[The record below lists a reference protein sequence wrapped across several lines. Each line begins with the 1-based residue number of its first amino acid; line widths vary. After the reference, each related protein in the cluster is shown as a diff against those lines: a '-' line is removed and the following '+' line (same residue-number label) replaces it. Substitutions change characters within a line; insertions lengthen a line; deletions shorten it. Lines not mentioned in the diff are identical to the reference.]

1 MPPKE
6 KKKTMWDKLADR
18 IGDFAEENLWGVDEQ
33 FFKDKYGDNWESKYE
48 SSKKNVRSLYGL
60 IPQTSGRAKTDAV
73 MYALT
78 LIMGRPAGVQ
88 MFRGVTKPAK
98 TMIQGGRF
106 KGSPDYEGDIF
117 GQQSPFIASGYQQS
131 KHHGKIAEKHVSG
144 AGWAPDDFM
153 NRPIPGRGDLIEFDI
168 DPSFMEQYAVGG
180 PMWRQYGRFGGYWPS
195 VREGWSRGELLP
207 GAREIQIKKSIPIDY
222 IKNIT
227 PSKEIIRSKLPE
239 LGRY

>member
-78 LIMGRPAGVQ
+78 LIMGRPAGVALN
-88 MFRGVTKPAK
+88 RGVMTSAK
-98 TMIQGGRF
+98 SMIHGGKL
-106 KGSPDYEGDIF
+106 KGGAAHTGSIYTTESPL
-117 GQQSPFIASGYQQS
+117 IASGYAGS
-131 KHHGKIAEKHVSG
+131 RESAKMAERHVGG
-144 AGWAPDDFM
+144 AGFADDAFF
-153 NRPIPGRGDLIEFDI
+153 NQPIGGRGDIIELDI
-168 DPSFMEQYAVGG
+168 PRSWMDRHARGG
-180 PMWRQYGRFGGYWPS
+180 SMWQQYGRFEGSGG
-195 VREGWSRGELLP
+195 RLIP
-207 GAREIQIKKSIPIDY
+207 GAREVEFLRDIPEEY
-222 IKNIT
+222 IMNIT
-227 PSKEIIRSKLPE
+227 PAREIIRSKLPE